1 MDIPAGAHIHA
12 ERLYQSEIEVFRQ
25 RDGAVD
31 RFGYRVVDP
40 RLVAGSDREAIGI
53 YRQGRR
59 TIDGKQE
66 ALSRDSPMSTT
77 SYTGTDARA
86 LI

>member
-40 RLVAGSDREAIGI
+40 RLVAGPIARQSVYTAKVVEQLTENKKLFPAIH
-53 YRQGRR
+53 
-59 TIDGKQE
+59 
-66 ALSRDSPMSTT
+66 PCPPPHMP
-77 SYTGTDARA
+77 ARMRGP
-86 LI
+86 